1 MFSAGPL
8 TGSCV
13 PGPRWGHSPQTTL
26 TIVSCS
32 APVLVATWP
41 TLPDVLDPPDR
52 EVSVSLLSAVPQLGT
67 LYQRPFAI
75 SLHHRHHH
83 VSAAISKLNFF
94 AGHMALTHRSTFVIA
109 CYKNGRT

>member
-1 MFSAGPL
+1 M
-8 TGSCV
+8 
-13 PGPRWGHSPQTTL
+13 
-26 TIVSCS
+26 
-32 APVLVATWP
+32 
-41 TLPDVLDPPDR
+41 DR
-52 EVSVSLLSAVPQLGT
+52 AALLFAVPQLGT

-109 CYKNGRT
+109 CYKNGMGEHKLLYLLT